1 MSILCVLF
9 PTQTRAFRPKLGSSP
24 IPIQRL
30 PPPIP
35 YPGMQVIRLRR
46 ILVFSRFLNLTD
58 FQSIV
63 PTDLQQVVTGRRGE
77 NIRDIVFRYDV
88 SVSFPAINATTQSIS
103 VTSKDQYKAWAA
115 RDELDRLL
123 QALNLD
129 AYAKT
134 TLYVPG
140 FFREHMKRYTP
151 DVILEISEQYD
162 VFITVSMRHLF
173 PVKRS
178 SYDSTSFYNAISFS
192 ANRKSFPT

>member
-1 MSILCVLF
+1 M
-9 PTQTRAFRPKLGSSP
+9 
-24 IPIQRL
+24 
-30 PPPIP
+30 
-35 YPGMQVIRLRR
+35 
-46 ILVFSRFLNLTD
+46 
-58 FQSIV
+58 
-63 PTDLQQVVTGRRGE
+63 QQVVTGRRGE

-88 SVSFPAINATTQSIS
+88 SVSFPAINATTQAIS

-115 RDELDRLL
+115 RDELDRLV

-162 VFITVSMRHLF
+162 VFITVSQHFYDYVNFIQSELF
-173 PVKRS
+173 HTCHREVLPL
-178 SYDSTSFYNAISFS
+178 STCQKIIAH
-192 ANRKSFPT
+192 R